1 MPTEQR
7 RLAGKKAA
15 KTKVRKEAGRESV
28 NTKTIREAK
37 KRLAQISTEVDV
49 IQRLLEEVETK
60 QKRGKRPPKRA
71 TKGR

>member
-1 MPTEQR
+1 MPTESR
-7 RLAGKKAA
+7 SRLAGKKAA

-37 KRLAQISTEVDV
+37 KRLAKISIEVDV
-49 IQRLLEEVETK
+49 IQRLLEKVETK

-71 TKGR
+71 